1 MTKAGSL
8 GGNCW
13 DMVEPLEGLIWWEVT
28 GAGHVLKEDSGP
40 LLFLLL
46 ALCNELLPNKQEDTL
61 VMGLLN

>member
-1 MTKAGSL
+1 
-8 GGNCW
+8 
-13 DMVEPLEGLIWWEVT
+13 MVEPLEGMIWWEVT

-46 ALCNELLPNKQEDTL
+46 ALCSELLPNKQEDTL